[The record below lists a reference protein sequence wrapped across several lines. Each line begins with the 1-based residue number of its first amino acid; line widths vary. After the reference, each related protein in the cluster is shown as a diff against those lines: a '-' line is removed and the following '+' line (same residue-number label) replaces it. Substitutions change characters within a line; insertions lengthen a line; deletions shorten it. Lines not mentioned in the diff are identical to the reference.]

1 MILSI
6 EIDFI
11 YIVYLKLNKYTSL
24 IYFNNYLNFD
34 ILK

>member
-1 MILSI
+1 MMLSI

-11 YIVYLKLNKYTSL
+11 YIVYIKLNKYNSL
-24 IYFNNYLNFD
+24 IYFNIYLNFD